1 MYRLREVREEYN
13 DINADIGE
21 QITLKYMASL
31 CNVSLAKLSRIETGK
46 AEPTAD
52 ILIKY
57 ADTFKVPMDYLL
69 GCSNAKDVKNCTI
82 SSELGLSDNAIKTLK
97 EIKSFSD
104 NDLLAVVNAFIGSNE
119 YTVQYFFN
127 LLNNL
132 VSEHASSKIDYKA
145 SGIKPEVLEMRNNRL
160 IEQMI
165 ANDTINYI
173 KWVVELQ
180 LTKVI
185 EDCYKKREELE
196 ALAESCRQQEIEE
209 MESQIEE

>member
-1 MYRLREVREEYN
+1 MTYMYRLREVREEYN

-52 ILIKY
+52 ILIQY

-69 GCSNAKDVKNCTI
+69 GRSNAKYVENCTV
-82 SSELGLSDNAIKTLK
+82 SSELGLSDNAIETLK
-97 EIKSFSD
+97 EIKSSYN
-104 NDLLAVVNAFIGSNE
+104 NDLLAVISAFIGNNE
-119 YTVQYFFN
+119 HTVMHFLN
-127 LLNNL
+127 LLSQL
-132 VSEHASSKIDYKA
+132 VGKHASSKIDCEA
-145 SGIKPEVLEMRNNRL
+145 SGISPEEQQMRNNRL

-173 KWVVELQ
+173 KCIVEPQ
-180 LTKVI
+180 LTNII
-185 EDCYKKREELE
+185 EANYKEAERIEQLEREI
-196 ALAESCRQQEIEE
+196 QQQDPEHW
-209 MESQIEE
+209 

>member
-69 GCSNAKDVKNCTI
+69 GCSNAKDVKNCTV
-82 SSELGLSDNAIKTLK
+82 SRELGLSDNAIETLK

-104 NDLLAVVNAFIGSNE
+104 NDLLDIISAFIGSNE
-119 YTVQYFFN
+119 HTVAYFSN

-132 VSEHASSKIDYKA
+132 VSTRTASKSESEK
-145 SGIKPEVLEMRNNRL
+145 LEMLNNRL
-160 IEQMI
+160 IEQWI
-165 ANDTINYI
+165 VNDTINYI
-173 KWVVELQ
+173 KWVVEPQ
-180 LTKVI
+180 ITNII
-185 EDCYKKREELE
+185 EANYLLD
-196 ALAESCRQQEIEE
+196 S
-209 MESQIEE
+209 

>member
-69 GCSNAKDVKNCTI
+69 GLSNAKDVKNCTI
-82 SSELGLSDNAIKTLK
+82 SSELGLSDNAIETLK

-104 NDLLAVVNAFIGSNE
+104 NDLLDIISAFIGSNE
-119 YTVQYFFN
+119 HTVAYFSN

-132 VSEHASSKIDYKA
+132 VSTRTASKSESEK
-145 SGIKPEVLEMRNNRL
+145 LEMLNNRL
-160 IEQMI
+160 IEQWI
-165 ANDTINYI
+165 VNDTINYI
-173 KWVVELQ
+173 KWVVEPQ
-180 LTKVI
+180 ITNII
-185 EDCYKKREELE
+185 EANYLEREIIE
-196 ALAESCRQQEIEE
+196 QQDPNPEHW
-209 MESQIEE
+209 